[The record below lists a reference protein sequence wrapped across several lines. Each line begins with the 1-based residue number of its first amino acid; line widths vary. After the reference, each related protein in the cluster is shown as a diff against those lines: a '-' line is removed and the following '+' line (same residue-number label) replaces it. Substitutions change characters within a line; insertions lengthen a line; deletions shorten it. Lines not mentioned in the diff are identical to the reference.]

1 MSTPNKKKS
10 VFIWWSTSLIFQV
23 KMLEVSWNTS
33 KKNVNNGNAIK
44 TPILEHILSLFEQW
58 WTLSSFDLFVFLL
71 FFFSFFLLIFFF
83 LWKFPSLF
91 PVELLTLHFKAIL
104 QLFMFQLSSKS
115 LWPKETELFFF
126 LLIVAIH
133 AFFDYYYYKI

>member
-33 KKNVNNGNAIK
+33 KKMLIMEMQLKHQFLSIYYLYSNCG
-44 TPILEHILSLFEQW
+44 EHYHRSIFLYFYYFFFFVLSLNI
-58 WTLSSFDLFVFLL
+58 
-71 FFFSFFLLIFFF
+71 FFSMKISILI
-83 LWKFPSLF
+83 SSRIAN
-91 PVELLTLHFKAIL
+91 TS
-104 QLFMFQLSSKS
+104 FQGYFTIVHVSSKS